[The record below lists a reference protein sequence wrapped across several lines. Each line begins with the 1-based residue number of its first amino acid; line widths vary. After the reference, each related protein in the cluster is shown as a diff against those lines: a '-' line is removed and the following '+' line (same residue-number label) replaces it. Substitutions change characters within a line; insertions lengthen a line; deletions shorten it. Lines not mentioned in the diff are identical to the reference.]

1 MDSPQCPRT
10 PPHWAAD
17 DESHEEVYEVFELY
31 AHQIVVM
38 DHAITLLD
46 TPKKA
51 SLQKQADTLR
61 ATLKEYERTFAAAH
75 DGRKPDKREI
85 KADGAIA
92 TKYTE
97 YNKVRDVLAGKL
109 SLDALNAP
117 QPRARHTR
125 TDSAISLNP
134 HRSRHRTT
142 PSKSRAHPSEFDPY
156 DAPSSISPKVLPL
169 TIGPTPR
176 RDGTVLGIFDM
187 LPPSGSGRSSQTTP
201 SSRKRKRDAVLDGE
215 GGAILAQTPSQRR
228 SQRTDTY
235 LATTPGSRTTPGQR
249 KHSKT
254 PVSESK
260 RFMLDHFF
268 TTPSAVRFSSFV
280 QDDSNTTT
288 PPAHTK
294 TPLRDALLGLL
305 PATGSQAADTAPDA
319 TPPYLKRSFSFKERL
334 LSASGSG
341 SRPPSSSSKKGIMSP
356 SKTRTGPRTLRHV
369 QFAPKPLSQMI
380 AELESQKNE
389 TRQVADR
396 NDNEVED
403 DDDDDLEAL
412 REMEATEVN
421 VLVDDSQLGADI
433 GNDAPQEPTTVWK
446 KKGQKRTTRRVI
458 MRPVKWKPAASKTM
472 AEEAEDDS
480 EDELALDNAQADEL
494 EDEEED
500 VSRVEETQLIHA
512 HVNAS
517 DELDAD
523 SDIDYL
529 IAEAEA
535 EQDYAGAGAGLARSD
550 DGHEDDDE
558 FLPELADLESAPRTG
573 RLSGGKSKPGPSK
586 GASEK
591 SSSKKIKTKDGKEDG
606 SNTRMINPNAYSHM
620 NFKSLK
626 IKNKNSKAK
635 GRGRFGR
642 GRR

>member
-1 MDSPQCPRT
+1 
-10 PPHWAAD
+10 
-17 DESHEEVYEVFELY
+17 
-31 AHQIVVM
+31 M

-109 SLDALNAP
+109 SLDALNPP

-125 TDSAISLNP
+125 TDSAISLTP
-134 HRSRHRTT
+134 HRSRHKTT

-156 DAPSSISPKVLPL
+156 DAPSSISPKALPL
-169 TIGPTPR
+169 AIGPTPR

-215 GGAILAQTPSQRR
+215 GGAVLARTPSQRR
-228 SQRTDTY
+228 SQPTDTH

-254 PVSESK
+254 PVSEGK

-268 TTPSAVRFSSFV
+268 TTPSAVRFSNLV

-288 PPAHTK
+288 PPVHSK
-294 TPLRDALLGLL
+294 TPLRDALLGLS
-305 PATGSQAADTAPDA
+305 PAKGSQAADTAPDA

-341 SRPPSSSSKKGIMSP
+341 SRPPSSSSYKGIMSP

-389 TRQVADR
+389 TRQVDNR
-396 NDNEVED
+396 NDNEVE
-403 DDDDDLEAL
+403 DDDDLEAL

-421 VLVDDSQLGADI
+421 VLVDDSQLRADISNGAD
-433 GNDAPQEPTTVWK
+433 AQQEPTRVWK

-458 MRPVKWKPAASKTM
+458 MRPVKWKPATSKTT
-472 AEEAEDDS
+472 AENDS

-494 EDEEED
+494 EEEEEA
-500 VSRVEETQLIHA
+500 VSRVEETQFIHA

-535 EQDYAGAGAGLARSD
+535 EQDDASAGAGHARSD
-550 DGHEDDDE
+550 DGPEDDDE

-573 RLSGGKSKPGPSK
+573 RVSGGKSKPGPPK

-591 SSSKKIKTKDGKEDG
+591 SSSKKIKIKDGKEDG
-606 SNTRMINPNAYSHM
+606 ANTRMINPNAYSHM